1 VSFSLKTS
9 TLLWLAALLALPSLL
24 HAQSTPS
31 QTRFL
36 RWTYQDAVGLAHDF
50 SQGRT
55 PFYALGAMAMLTPLS
70 TLDKGI
76 DYEIHEFGGA
86 TGNFLDFANE
96 LGGPLMNIPVAGIF
110 AVSLLTDDT
119 WFQDA
124 AFTSLQSLIY
134 AGAMSYGIKYTVG
147 RFRPYEQNG
156 SYRFSPFSGNTSFP
170 SGHTT
175 AAFAIM
181 TPWVL
186 YYPHPVTYGLF
197 ALSTG
202 TAIARIV
209 REKHWATDVLAGGTL
224 GFFTAYY
231 LTRRHQNEYKHFTI
245 TPILGANT
253 ASVTVRMKW

>member
-1 VSFSLKTS
+1 MSFSLKTS

-24 HAQSTPS
+24 HAQSTQS
-31 QTRFL
+31 RTRFL
-36 RWTYQDAVGLAHDF
+36 RWAYQDVAGLAHDF

-55 PFYALGAMAMLTPLS
+55 PFYALGAIAMLTPLS
-70 TLDKGI
+70 TLDKSI
-76 DYEIHEFGGA
+76 DYEIHEFGGVA
-86 TGNFLDFANE
+86 SGFLDFANE
-96 LGGPLMNIPVAGIF
+96 LGDPLMNIPVAGIF

-119 WFQDA
+119 RFQDA

-134 AGAMSYGIKYTVG
+134 TGAISYGIKSTVG

-156 SYRFSPFSGNTSFP
+156 SHRFAPFSGNSSFP

-202 TAIARIV
+202 TAIARVV
-209 REKHWATDVLAGGTL
+209 REKHWATDVLAGSTL

-231 LTRRHQNEYKHFTI
+231 LTRRHQNENKRFTI